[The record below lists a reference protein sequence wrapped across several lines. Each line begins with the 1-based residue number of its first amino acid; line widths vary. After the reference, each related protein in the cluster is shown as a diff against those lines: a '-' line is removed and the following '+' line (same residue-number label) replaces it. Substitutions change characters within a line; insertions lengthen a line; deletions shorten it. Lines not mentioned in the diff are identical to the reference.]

1 MSTLAENVNW
11 HYLLRELWQAYRF
24 GSAGGSKPIRAHL
37 KDVRTRLNAEMAADP
52 TVLDLEPQRLPVT
65 DWLGRAL
72 DQGTQTPTASLV
84 RSVAR
89 IAPALAWRYGYDKIP
104 RGLRKKYA
112 FAELMGPSG
121 PVVSERL
128 ILGLVLLAPTCTYPS
143 HAHDGVAESYVCL
156 SGTLSENDVGVYAP
170 GSLLFNPPKHM
181 HRITTGDFEPVL
193 LAYAWTGERD
203 KLLRQKMDFSR
214 KRSSR

>member
-1 MSTLAENVNW
+1 MSTLAEHIDW

-37 KDVRTRLNAEMAADP
+37 KDVRNRLNAEMLAHP
-52 TVLDLEPQRLPVT
+52 NVLELEPQRLPVT

-72 DQGTQTPTASLV
+72 DQGTQAPTASLI

-89 IAPALAWRYGYDKIP
+89 IAPALSWRYGYDKVP
-104 RGLRKKYA
+104 RGLRNKYA
-112 FAELMGPSG
+112 FAEIMGPSG

-143 HAHDGVAESYVCL
+143 HAHDGITESYLCL

-170 GSLLFNPPKHM
+170 GSLLYNPPNHM

-193 LAYAWTGERD
+193 LAYAWAGDRD
-203 KLLRQKMDFSR
+203 KLVGQKMDFKR
-214 KRSSR
+214 KQ